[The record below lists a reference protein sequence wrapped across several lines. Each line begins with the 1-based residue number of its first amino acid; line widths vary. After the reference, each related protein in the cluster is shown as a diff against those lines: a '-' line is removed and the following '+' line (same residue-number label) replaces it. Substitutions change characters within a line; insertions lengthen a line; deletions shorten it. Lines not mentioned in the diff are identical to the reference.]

1 MEKTKIS
8 INDVSVTVP
17 YNGTDIN
24 NIMVATQL
32 AVELAGWHRD
42 TIEDWIIQKAED
54 LKNEQ

>member
-8 INDVSVTVP
+8 INDVSVTV
-17 YNGTDIN
+17 TDIN

-32 AVELAGWHRD
+32 AIELAGWHRD

-54 LKNEQ
+54 LKNDKL